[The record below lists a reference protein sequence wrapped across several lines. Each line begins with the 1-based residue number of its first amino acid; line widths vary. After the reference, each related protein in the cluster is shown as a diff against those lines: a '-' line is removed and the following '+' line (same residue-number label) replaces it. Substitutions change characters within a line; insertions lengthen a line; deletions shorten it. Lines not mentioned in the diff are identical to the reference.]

1 MHHRQR
7 RLVIALPE
15 ETMSELRERAV
26 KAGVSL
32 AEAAR
37 EAIDYGL
44 ETIQQMETEARGEA
58 ACQKSG
64 NTS

>member
-15 ETMSELRERAV
+15 ETMSELRQRAL
-26 KAGVSL
+26 KSGNSL

-44 ETIQQMETEARGEA
+44 ETINQMEARGEA
-58 ACQKSG
+58 ACLKSG